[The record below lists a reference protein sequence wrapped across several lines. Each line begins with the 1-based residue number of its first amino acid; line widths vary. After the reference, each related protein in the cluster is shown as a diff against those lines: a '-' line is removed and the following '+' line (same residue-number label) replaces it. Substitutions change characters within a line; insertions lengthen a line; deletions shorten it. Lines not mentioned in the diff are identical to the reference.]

1 MKNITNISKLTVD
14 YLCQLIDCYTLPM
27 NKPEYT
33 EPAAVIIHDVL
44 NQPDRIGCLTN
55 DYKRCV
61 ECYEQSEDMIKSLG
75 LTKLDKEGI
84 IIIMALTLGTL
95 QGIEFANKLHD
106 HKMREMV
113 ACN

>member
-1 MKNITNISKLTVD
+1 MKNITNISEITID
-14 YLCQLIDCYTLPM
+14 YLWQLIDCYTLPM
-27 NKPEYT
+27 NKSQYT
-33 EPAAVIIHDVL
+33 EPAAAIIHDVL

-61 ECYEQSEDMIKSLG
+61 ECYEQSEDMIRSLG
-75 LTKLDKEGI
+75 LKQVDKEGI

-95 QGIEFANKLHD
+95 QGIEYCSKIHEQ
-106 HKMREMV
+106 KMREMV